1 MKIPIKTNKFSELFN
16 INKVV
21 KLDESI
27 QVKEEQPFDLSEV
40 HSQEINYPDISNIES
55 DEDQNDKI
63 MRKKVRNEEE
73 E

>member
-16 INKVV
+16 IKKVV

-40 HSQEINYPDISNIES
+40 QSQEINYPDISNIES
-55 DEDQNDKI
+55 DEDQNDIIK
-63 MRKKVRNEEE
+63 RKKVRNEEE

>member
-16 INKVV
+16 IKKIV

-27 QVKEEQPFDLSEV
+27 QVKEEQPFDLYEV

-55 DEDQNDKI
+55 DEDQNYKI
-63 MRKKVRNEEE
+63 TRKKVRNEEE